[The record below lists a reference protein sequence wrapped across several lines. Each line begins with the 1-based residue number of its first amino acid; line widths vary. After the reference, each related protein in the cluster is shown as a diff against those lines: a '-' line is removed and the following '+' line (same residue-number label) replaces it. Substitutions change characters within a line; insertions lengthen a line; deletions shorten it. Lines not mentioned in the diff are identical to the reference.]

1 MTTLASNRFAPT
13 CFLTCG
19 DLMKQQYASSN
30 ECTQC
35 PTTMSFPLNH
45 GSSTPAASMT
55 LLCSW
60 PRDASLLTCMVTP
73 GKMSLPPKPRRVT
86 VTSPSSSLSPS
97 LPCCAT
103 SLASSLS
110 ARGRLHRL
118 HPSIDRLKGG
128 LVLESNWQRMMSMRE
143 REREGGMGSC
153 ASEPRSGGGK
163 GREGEEGKASQRGRG
178 TTQHVLK
185 YLRSCWM
192 GAASAGPT

>member
-1 MTTLASNRFAPT
+1 MGCGGIAAGSGWRGGAAHGVMDPGASAYGDHRLTTLASKRFAPT
-13 CFLTCG
+13 CCLTCG

-35 PTTMSFPLNH
+35 PTTMSFPLSH

-97 LPCCAT
+97 LPCCVFEP
-103 SLASSLS
+103 SPASSAFAAGCAGCCCS
-110 ARGRLHRL
+110 
-118 HPSIDRLKGG
+118 
-128 LVLESNWQRMMSMRE
+128 
-143 REREGGMGSC
+143 SC
-153 ASEPRSGGGK
+153 VSDAPPDAITS
-163 GREGEEGKASQRGRG
+163 
-178 TTQHVLK
+178 
-185 YLRSCWM
+185 
-192 GAASAGPT
+192 

>member
-1 MTTLASNRFAPT
+1 MDPGASAYGDHRLTTLASNRFAPT

-35 PTTMSFPLNH
+35 PTTMSLPLNH
-45 GSSTPAASMT
+45 GGSTPAASMT

-128 LVLESNWQRMMSMRE
+128 LVLESNWQRMMSMMMMMMMLTMMRDDDDDGDVS
-143 REREGGMGSC
+143 RFSHDI
-153 ASEPRSGGGK
+153 A
-163 GREGEEGKASQRGRG
+163 
-178 TTQHVLK
+178 
-185 YLRSCWM
+185 
-192 GAASAGPT
+192 